1 MKVGAFTLGYT
12 IVGESKDISEIPL
25 GKRIES
31 FESEESSDVM
41 TEMRTQKKVKKTPKT
56 GSMEVLLSQYIETN
70 DYSQIDNVLSIE
82 DERVRCGC
90 RV

>member
-1 MKVGAFTLGYT
+1 MGAFGPETMV
-12 IVGESKDISEIPL
+12 VGESKDVSEIPL

-70 DYSQIDNVLSIE
+70 DYSQIDNALSID
-82 DERVRCGC
+82 DERVRCGWC
-90 RV
+90 V